1 MPFWRSYAH
10 LIWGTKERKAFIVP
24 PIERPLRAQIVSK
37 AGELGCYVYAINGM
51 PDHIHVVLTI
61 PPKISAAD
69 VVKSLKGS
77 WFWHFLWLLGIENEN
92 EAKLTEK
99 GLAKPRQSICLNDS
113 IAENR
118 AE

>member
-1 MPFWRSYAH
+1 MAVASPPVTQKQRRLRWSDLQEHLTGYLFILPAVLLVALFGLFPIGYA
-10 LIWGTKERKAFIVP
+10 F
-24 PIERPLRAQIVSK
+24 
-37 AGELGCYVYAINGM
+37 Y
-51 PDHIHVVLTI
+51 
-61 PPKISAAD
+61 
-69 VVKSLKGS
+69 